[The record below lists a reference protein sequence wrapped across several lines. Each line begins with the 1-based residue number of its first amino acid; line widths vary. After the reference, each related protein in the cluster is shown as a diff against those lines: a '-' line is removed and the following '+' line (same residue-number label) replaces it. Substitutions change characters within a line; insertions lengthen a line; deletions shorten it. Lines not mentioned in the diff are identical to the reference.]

1 MDSTMP
7 HELVSLETLK
17 LLCIPFTYG
26 FVGWVT
32 NWLALKMT
40 FYPLKFWGIPPYL
53 GWQGIIPRKAHKMAS
68 KSVDVITERLLNIQE
83 VFLKVDPVRAE
94 KEFLPSIDSSIKESM
109 HEFAE
114 SLDSRIWPMLPD
126 LVKEEI
132 YHKVKRETGFTI
144 RNVIR
149 KLQADID
156 SLFDVKALVLK
167 KLSGDN
173 VSLVVELFQEV
184 GAPEFK
190 FIERSG
196 FYFGFLLGL
205 VQMVIWM
212 YFPIWWTLPL
222 QGVIVGYL
230 TNYLALEMIFR
241 PLYPTKILGIF
252 TYQGLFLKRQ
262 RAVSLLYAKLVA
274 EKILTPKNI
283 MEELVFG
290 KAAAEILETI
300 RRAILKQVDNIT
312 TLAKPIL
319 YASGRWENY
328 EVVKEKIAKTM
339 SETAIRNSSELEA
352 YLGEAMELEKTM
364 GERMASLP
372 PDEFESILRSAFQED
387 EMLLILVGAA
397 LGAVV
402 GWSQIYFL

>member
-1 MDSTMP
+1 M
-7 HELVSLETLK
+7 
-17 LLCIPFTYG
+17 IPFTYG

-40 FYPLKFWGIPPYL
+40 FYPIQFIGFPPYL

-68 KSVDVITERLLNIQE
+68 KSVDVITERLLNIKE
-83 VFLKVDPVRAE
+83 VFLKVDPKKAE
-94 KEFLPSIDSSIKESM
+94 TVFLPALDSSIRYTIKEFSD
-109 HEFAE
+109 
-114 SLDSRIWPMLPD
+114 SLDPKLWDIIPD

-132 YHKVKRETGFTI
+132 YHKVRRESGITI
-144 RNVIR
+144 RKVIK

-167 KLSGDN
+167 KLSGSN

-205 VQMVIWM
+205 IQMVFMIF
-212 YFPIWWTLPL
+212 FPLSWTLPI

-241 PLYPTKILGIF
+241 PLIPKKVLGF
-252 TYQGLFLKRQ
+252 WTYQGLFLKRQ
-262 RAVSLLYAKLVA
+262 NEVSRLYAKLVS

-283 MEELVFG
+283 LSELIFG
-290 KAAAEILETI
+290 KASKEIIDII
-300 RRAILKQVDNIT
+300 RNEVSGHVDT
-312 TLAKPIL
+312 VTFLAKPAL
-319 YASGRWENY
+319 YATGKINEFDAAKERISVAMADNAIEN
-328 EVVKEKIAKTM
+328 AFH
-339 SETAIRNSSELEA
+339 LEA
-352 YLGEAMELEKTM
+352 YLGESLQIEKMM
-364 GERMASLP
+364 GDRMSALP
-372 PDEFESILRSAFQED
+372 PKEFESILRSAFQED

-397 LGAVV
+397 LGALV
-402 GWSQIYFL
+402 GWFQMVFII

>member
-1 MDSTMP
+1 MP
-7 HELVSLETLK
+7 NPHFEWIDYK
-17 LLCIPFTYG
+17 LLLIPFTYG
-26 FVGWVT
+26 FVGWFT

-40 FYPLKFWGIPPYL
+40 FYPIRFWGIPPYL

-68 KSVDVITERLLNIQE
+68 KSVDTITGRLMNIQE
-83 VFLKVDPVRAE
+83 VFGRIDPARAE
-94 KEFLPSIDSSIKESM
+94 KEFLPALEVSIRETMELFSNSIDPK
-109 HEFAE
+109 
-114 SLDSRIWPMLPD
+114 LWPLIPD
-126 LVKEEI
+126 VVKEEL
-132 YHKVKRETGFTI
+132 YHKVKRECGFTI

-149 KLQADID
+149 KLQADITT
-156 SLFDVKALVLK
+156 LFDVKSLVLK

-173 VSLVVELFQEV
+173 VGLVVLLFQEV

-205 VQMVIWM
+205 VQMVF
-212 YFPIWWTLPL
+212 YYFFPIWWTLPV

-241 PLYPTKILGIF
+241 PLFPTKIFGLF

-262 RAVSLLYAKLVA
+262 SEVSYLYSKLVS

-283 MEELVFG
+283 LQELIFG
-290 KAAAEILETI
+290 KAADDLLFLI
-300 RRAILKQVDNIT
+300 RSAIIKQIDQLSL
-312 TLAKPIL
+312 LAKPL
-319 YASGRWENY
+319 LFATGRLENY
-328 EVVKEKIAKTM
+328 ETVKEQIALKMT
-339 SETAIRNSSELEA
+339 EHAIANSSQLET
-352 YLGEAMELEKTM
+352 YLGEALQLEKTM
-364 GERMASLP
+364 GERMAALP
-372 PDEFESILRSAFQED
+372 PKEFESILRSAFQED

-402 GWSQIYFL
+402 GFCQIYLL

>member
-1 MDSTMP
+1 M
-7 HELVSLETLK
+7 
-17 LLCIPFTYG
+17 IPFTYG

-40 FYPLKFWGIPPYL
+40 FYPIHFIGIPPYL
-53 GWQGIIPRKAHKMAS
+53 GWQGIIPKKAHKMAS
-68 KSVDVITERLLNIQE
+68 KSVDVITERLLNIKE
-83 VFLKVDPVRAE
+83 VFLKVDPKKAE
-94 KEFLPSIDSSIKESM
+94 TVFLPALDSSIRYTIKEFSD
-109 HEFAE
+109 
-114 SLDSRIWPMLPD
+114 SLDPKLWEIIPD

-132 YHKVKRETGFTI
+132 YHKVKRESGITI
-144 RNVIR
+144 RKVIR

-167 KLSGDN
+167 KLSGSN

-184 GAPEFK
+184 GAPEFR

-205 VQMVIWM
+205 VQMVFMIFYPM
-212 YFPIWWTLPL
+212 IWTLPI

-241 PLYPTKILGIF
+241 PLVPKKILGLW

-262 RAVSLLYAKLVA
+262 NEVSRLYAKLVS

-283 MEELVFG
+283 LSELIFG
-290 KAAAEILETI
+290 KASKEIIEII
-300 RRAILKQVDNIT
+300 RKEVSSHVDT
-312 TLAKPIL
+312 VTFLAKPAL
-319 YASGRWENY
+319 YATGKINEFDAAKERIAIAMADNAIEN
-328 EVVKEKIAKTM
+328 AFHL
-339 SETAIRNSSELEA
+339 ET
-352 YLGEAMELEKTM
+352 YLGESLQIETM
-364 GERMASLP
+364 MGDRMSALP
-372 PDEFESILRSAFQED
+372 PKEFESILRSAFQED

-397 LGAVV
+397 LGALV
-402 GWSQIYFL
+402 GWFQMVFIV

>member
-1 MDSTMP
+1 MNLD
-7 HELVSLETLK
+7 VSDPGFWK
-17 LLCIPFTYG
+17 LCLIPFTYG

-40 FYPLKFWGIPPYL
+40 FYPIHFIGYPPYL

-68 KSVDVITERLLNIQE
+68 KSVDVITTRLLNIKE
-83 VFLKVDPVRAE
+83 VFAKVDPKKAE
-94 KEFLPSIDSSIKESM
+94 KVFLPAMESSIRYTIKEFSDSIDPNLWEM
-109 HEFAE
+109 M
-114 SLDSRIWPMLPD
+114 PN

-132 YHKVKRETGFTI
+132 YHKVKRESGHTI
-144 RNVIR
+144 RKVIS
-149 KLQADID
+149 KLQNDID

-167 KLSGDN
+167 KLSGEN
-173 VSLVVELFQEV
+173 VGLVVEIFQKV

-196 FYFGFLLGL
+196 FYFGFLLGFIQL
-205 VQMVIWM
+205 IFMIVYPVL
-212 YFPIWWTLPL
+212 WTLPI
-222 QGVIVGYL
+222 QGIIVGYL

-241 PLYPTKILGIF
+241 PLFPKKILGLF

-262 RAVSLLYAKLVA
+262 TEVSRLYAKLVS

-283 MEELVFG
+283 LQELIFG
-290 KAAAEILETI
+290 KAAVEISELI
-300 RRAILKQVDNIT
+300 RKEIIGHVDIVS

-319 YASGRWENY
+319 FASGKLNEFDSAKNR
-328 EVVKEKIAKTM
+328 IAVAM
-339 SETAIRNSSELEA
+339 AGQAIESSFHFEE
-352 YLGEAMELEKTM
+352 YLGEALELEKMM
-364 GERMASLP
+364 GDRMAALP

-397 LGAVV
+397 LGALV
-402 GWSQIYFL
+402 GWFQMVTL

>member
-1 MDSTMP
+1 MWDFWLS
-7 HELVSLETLK
+7 VGGWK
-17 LLCIPFTYG
+17 LLMIPFTYG

-40 FYPLKFWGIPPYL
+40 FYPIHFIGFPPYL

-68 KSVDVITERLLNIQE
+68 KSVDVITERLLNIKE
-83 VFLKVDPVRAE
+83 VFLKVDPKKAE
-94 KEFLPSIDSSIKESM
+94 TVFLPALDSSIRYTIR
-109 HEFAE
+109 EFSD
-114 SLDSRIWPMLPD
+114 SLDPKLWDIIPD

-132 YHKVKRETGFTI
+132 YHKVRRESGITI
-144 RNVIR
+144 RKVIK

-167 KLSGDN
+167 KLSGSN

-205 VQMVIWM
+205 VQMVFMIF
-212 YFPIWWTLPL
+212 FPLSWTLPI

-241 PLYPTKILGIF
+241 PLVPKKVLGF
-252 TYQGLFLKRQ
+252 WTYQGLFLKRQ
-262 RAVSLLYAKLVA
+262 NEVSRLYAKLVS

-283 MEELVFG
+283 LSELIFG
-290 KAAAEILETI
+290 KASKEIIDII
-300 RRAILKQVDNIT
+300 RKEVSGHVDT
-312 TLAKPIL
+312 VTFLAKPAL
-319 YASGRWENY
+319 YATGKINEFDAAKERISVAMADNAIEN
-328 EVVKEKIAKTM
+328 AFHL
-339 SETAIRNSSELEA
+339 ET
-352 YLGEAMELEKTM
+352 YLGESLQIEKMM
-364 GERMASLP
+364 GDRMSALP
-372 PDEFESILRSAFQED
+372 PKEFESILRSAFQED
-387 EMLLILVGAA
+387 ELLLILVGAA
-397 LGAVV
+397 LGALV
-402 GWSQIYFL
+402 GWFQMVFII

>member
-1 MDSTMP
+1 M
-7 HELVSLETLK
+7 
-17 LLCIPFTYG
+17 IPFTYG

-40 FYPLKFWGIPPYL
+40 FYPIQFIGFPPYL

-68 KSVDVITERLLNIQE
+68 KSVDVITKRLLNIKE
-83 VFLKVDPVRAE
+83 VFLKVDPKKAE
-94 KEFLPSIDSSIKESM
+94 TVFLPALDSSIRYTIKEFSD
-109 HEFAE
+109 
-114 SLDSRIWPMLPD
+114 SLDPKLWDIIPD

-132 YHKVKRETGFTI
+132 YHKVRRESGITI
-144 RNVIR
+144 RKVIK

-167 KLSGDN
+167 KLSGSN

-205 VQMVIWM
+205 IQMVFMIF
-212 YFPIWWTLPL
+212 FPLSWTLPI

-241 PLYPTKILGIF
+241 PLIPKKVLGF
-252 TYQGLFLKRQ
+252 WTYQGLFLKRQ
-262 RAVSLLYAKLVA
+262 NEVSRLYAKLVS

-283 MEELVFG
+283 LSELIFG
-290 KAAAEILETI
+290 KASKEIIDII
-300 RRAILKQVDNIT
+300 RNEVSGHVDT
-312 TLAKPIL
+312 VTFLAKPAL
-319 YASGRWENY
+319 YATGKINEFDAAKERISVAMADNAIEN
-328 EVVKEKIAKTM
+328 AFH
-339 SETAIRNSSELEA
+339 LEA
-352 YLGEAMELEKTM
+352 YLGESLQIEKMM
-364 GERMASLP
+364 GDRMSALP
-372 PDEFESILRSAFQED
+372 PKEFESILRSAFQED

-397 LGAVV
+397 LGALV
-402 GWSQIYFL
+402 GWFQMVFII